1 MEDEAKENFKRVIAQ
16 ILEKTKPLIDHLDRA
31 PGLAAL
37 VESGVQGALGRC
49 SCGLTAENHLATLE
63 GMILI
68 YAAYIRMFADAV
80 PDEEVHMASCLAA
93 TAAIIDIDESKF
105 AHMEK
110 KSKQI
115 ADQIL
120 ADLLRKENAS

>member
-1 MEDEAKENFKRVIAQ
+1 MENEAKENFKRVIEQ
-16 ILEKTKPLIDHLDRA
+16 ILEKAKPLIDQLDRA

-37 VESGVQGALGRC
+37 VESGVQGALGRR
-49 SCGLTAENHLATLE
+49 SCGLTPEHHLATLE
-63 GMILI
+63 AMILVYI
-68 YAAYIRMFADAV
+68 AHIRMFADAV
-80 PDEEVHMASCLAA
+80 PDEEVHMVSCLAA

-120 ADLLRKENAS
+120 ADLLRKESAS